1 MKSAPGKWSRALRVA
16 LLSYWFPRGMGYI
29 VNMLPRYLARLGV
42 DVHYITMDMPHYFFK
57 NAQENPYANFK
68 QLKTMSPGQEEMYED
83 FRLHCLKHRQVA
95 GHPRFVG
102 LGEKLASIQPDVVQ
116 SFLSIGWVAVDAA
129 VLKPRLAYK
138 LFTAAHTTASVFP
151 LANRESLWVE
161 PARIKNFFSRWVS
174 GRFVSTRTEKCYAAT
189 SDCADVA
196 IRFFGVQREKVAV
209 APLGVDTDL
218 LSPISTPE
226 QQQERAMVRE
236 RLGVQPQE
244 ILYIYTGQFTE
255 AKNPLLLARTV
266 ESMRARGAAVRALF
280 LGDGQQR
287 AAIAAHG
294 ASIVL
299 PFVPHRELVDYYRAA
314 DVGVWPTQE
323 STSMLDAAACG
334 LPVVVNN
341 TLRAVE
347 RIDGNGLTYQLN
359 DQASLESVLSML
371 LDRDARCQLGSVG
384 ARRMIEQFSWNA
396 LVQRRLSDY
405 RASLEPGASAGQR
418 K

>member
-1 MKSAPGKWSRALRVA
+1 
-16 LLSYWFPRGMGYI
+16 
-29 VNMLPRYLARLGV
+29 
-42 DVHYITMDMPHYFFK
+42 
-57 NAQENPYANFK
+57 
-68 QLKTMSPGQEEMYED
+68 
-83 FRLHCLKHRQVA
+83 
-95 GHPRFVG
+95 
-102 LGEKLASIQPDVVQ
+102 
-116 SFLSIGWVAVDAA
+116 
-129 VLKPRLAYK
+129 
-138 LFTAAHTTASVFP
+138 
-151 LANRESLWVE
+151 
-161 PARIKNFFSRWVS
+161 
-174 GRFVSTRTEKCYAAT
+174 
-189 SDCADVA
+189 
-196 IRFFGVQREKVAV
+196 
-209 APLGVDTDL
+209 
-218 LSPISTPE
+218 
-226 QQQERAMVRE
+226 MVRE

-347 RIDGNGLTYQLN
+347 RIDGNGLTYELN
-359 DQASLESVLSML
+359 DQASLESVLSRL
-371 LDRDARCQLGSVG
+371 LDRDARRQLGSVG